1 MKTRFE
7 KSLFAVAAT
16 VLVSAGTAAGV
27 FAALDAC
34 ARERENTGMLVASG
48 ALFRKIPGGNA
59 LFCSAEFS
67 PRSQRAVLM
76 LAREPRNET
85 EYGRCLDALKRLRPP
100 EEGGLVLADDA
111 GTVLLRRE
119 PSRSRKVFGLADE
132 LKLLFVRLKSVP
144 VHYFP
149 SDAARAGTRL
159 DVWCGDEEFP
169 VSAAPEEGGAR

>member
-1 MKTRFE
+1 
-7 KSLFAVAAT
+7 
-16 VLVSAGTAAGV
+16 
-27 FAALDAC
+27 
-34 ARERENTGMLVASG
+34 
-48 ALFRKIPGGNA
+48 
-59 LFCSAEFS
+59 
-67 PRSQRAVLM
+67 M
-76 LAREPRNET
+76 LAREPRNEA

-169 VSAAPEEGGAR
+169 VSASPEEGGAR